1 MLCPDGVEA
10 GHTLGD
16 MGGCDLS
23 TSYDTPDDRME
34 SGVAAWKKQ
43 LEALGDD
50 LTMWIDI
57 KTRRGGKG
65 LTMWGCLPLLE
76 ASSSNKESGSQPADG
91 GSIVTAPPCS
101 SGEESSYFEASLFPP
116 LFSNTVRIW

>member
-1 MLCPDGVEA
+1 MGWDFPLE
-10 GHTLGD
+10 LQ
-16 MGGCDLS
+16 MGGERSVHGGWHKEALPLGFFGRQLGRQRLL
-23 TSYDTPDDRME
+23 TDDPNAKKCR
-34 SGVAAWKKQ
+34 WKKQ

-76 ASSSNKESGSQPADG
+76 ASSSNK
-91 GSIVTAPPCS
+91 
-101 SGEESSYFEASLFPP
+101 
-116 LFSNTVRIW
+116 